1 MRIHCTSYTR
11 LCLAAG
17 LVLAAASSTTPR
29 AAEPQELVLRV
40 VWDESGANANGSW
53 KAKYDSRF
61 RPSAIWNGSS
71 GGAIQVG
78 GKWKLI
84 GGGPSPKFLY
94 ELRGSL
100 LALEVGEKL
109 QYYLSEASDSG
120 TEVSGTPPR
129 SKPMTASLS
138 RDGTYTFSGA
148 DGTYVEDD
156 ATYRKGAG
164 IPKSSSFPAVG
175 RAYHKAIDLVRT
187 KDGVT
192 IVLGAGAA
200 ALPHAGGPGFPDGD
214 LALADGVWED
224 AYAQVKTFK
233 LTNDELKRLSSVVKT
248 NKGSASGDVDSSL
261 SVTATLSFTAD
272 DGGDVEVAVE
282 PEQGYDR
289 WLPKGRLED
298 PETPGSNLLVRLDAH
313 KKGDA
318 AVPRKVKLEISL
330 GQVSKNKGVCSNW
343 PRKTAAVGEGLRF
356 RKEDFPAGGPLVFV
370 DATHVRS
377 KEPVEKAELLVH
389 AHDFGAY
396 GTLTVKAKDE
406 QERDAVIRVR
416 GQDGKDLR
424 IPLDENDNHIAD
436 AWELAELGALR
447 GAAGDD
453 DEDRPAGKPGT
464 KGDGLGL
471 YEEYRGF
478 RVQGSHVR
486 ADPRRKDVFVCD
498 HTAGQVAQ
506 AGIDL
511 FESATKLKVWRMTF
525 EELGNDRLVNRN
537 GGGLGHVVDQHGI
550 LIETGPAG
558 GDPQQVPIAAS
569 AAFGPPKQTLFVQL
583 PAGRSYASGD
593 GQADAAH
600 ELAHAVGVSHHGEDN
615 LYAVD
620 WEWRLEEGQWRLYEQ
635 ALQQGKD
642 GTWQPNTAFAAK
654 PIEVLFE
661 PASGGGRRPYQKS
674 DGAPAGAATVGV
686 DRYRLLMGGE
696 RSPFS
701 GDQECLLRY
710 ADKQAYLAKGNAR
723 LRYIPDKAQWK
734 MRTHLCTAKQ
744 GTGVN
749 EPGHAPQS
757 RYGPA
762 PSGNCAAQLVVND
775 KFAE

>member
-1 MRIHCTSYTR
+1 MRKPRNTCAH
-11 LCLAAG
+11 LALAAG
-17 LVLAAASSTTPR
+17 LALAAAAPARPR

-78 GKWKLI
+78 GWWKTI
-84 GGGPSPKFLY
+84 GGGASPEFLY

-100 LALEVGEKL
+100 LGLQVGENL
-109 QYYLSEASDSG
+109 QYYLSEATDSG
-120 TEVSGTPPR
+120 VEISGTPPTPKR
-129 SKPMTASLS
+129 MTASLS
-138 RDGTYTFSGA
+138 RDGTYAFSGA
-148 DGTYVEDD
+148 DGSYVEDD
-156 ATYRKGAG
+156 ATYRKAAG
-164 IPKSSSFPAVG
+164 IPKSARFPAVG
-175 RAYHKAIDLVRT
+175 RAYHWAIDLERT

-192 IVLGAGAA
+192 IVLGAGAGG
-200 ALPHAGGPGFPDGD
+200 LPHAGGPGFPDGD

-233 LTNDELKRLSSVVKT
+233 LTNDELKRLASVVKT
-248 NKGSASGDVDSSL
+248 NKGSASGDFDSSL
-261 SVTATLSFTAD
+261 TVTATLSFSAD

-298 PETPGSNLLVRLDAH
+298 PEKPGSNLLVRLDAH

-318 AVPRKVKLEISL
+318 AVPRKVKLELTL
-330 GQVSKNKGVCSNW
+330 GQVSKNKGVCNNW
-343 PRKTAAVGEGLRF
+343 PRKTAAVGDGLRF
-356 RKEDFPAGGPLVFV
+356 RREDFPADGPLVFV
-370 DATHVRS
+370 DPTHVRS
-377 KEPVEKAELLVH
+377 NEAVEEAEVLVH

-406 QERDAVIRVR
+406 KERDAVIRVR

-424 IPLDENDNHIAD
+424 IPLDENDNHVAD
-436 AWELAELGALR
+436 AWELSELGGLR
-447 GAAGDD
+447 GGAGDD
-453 DEDRPAGKPGT
+453 DEDRPEGKPGT

-511 FESATKLKVWRMTF
+511 FERASKLKVWRMTF

-550 LIETGPAG
+550 LVETGPAG
-558 GDPQQVPIAAS
+558 GDPQQVPISAS

-583 PAGRSYASGD
+583 PAGRSWASGD

-600 ELAHAVGVSHHGEDN
+600 ELAHAVGVSHHGDDN
-615 LYAVD
+615 MYAVD
-620 WEWRLEEGQWRLYEQ
+620 WEWRLEDGQWRLY
-635 ALQQGKD
+635 
-642 GTWQPNTAFAAK
+642 
-654 PIEVLFE
+654 
-661 PASGGGRRPYQKS
+661 
-674 DGAPAGAATVGV
+674 
-686 DRYRLLMGGE
+686 
-696 RSPFS
+696 
-701 GDQECLLRY
+701 
-710 ADKQAYLAKGNAR
+710 
-723 LRYIPDKAQWK
+723 
-734 MRTHLCTAKQ
+734 
-744 GTGVN
+744 
-749 EPGHAPQS
+749 
-757 RYGPA
+757 
-762 PSGNCAAQLVVND
+762 
-775 KFAE
+775 